1 MATYKKI
8 ANFIDSE
15 EGQIFIENLN
25 KMAIDD
31 KYNTDSS
38 YSTNSELYPD
48 NLIPFVNKHVDYIRK
63 HPSMDPNQYLANLK
77 LMTKVR

>member
-8 ANFIDSE
+8 PNFIDSE
-15 EGQIFIENLN
+15 EGKSFISELN
-25 KMAIDD
+25 RMASDS

-48 NLIPFVNKHVDYIRK
+48 NLIPFVNKHIDYIRK
-63 HPSMDPNQYLANLK
+63 HPSMDPGQYLANLR